1 MPAGLR
7 KGERFRVRHEIAL
20 EVGIGEYTFE
30 VGMAMMNRAIYEQR
44 RQLSHAEIS
53 AAVVWLCAVPAAG
66 QFAVVF
72 RRPAGEVQLLHH
84 GAANLPGDIQ
94 VSTVAIVPEEMTR

>member
-1 MPAGLR
+1 M
-7 KGERFRVRHEIAL
+7 RHEIAL

-30 VGMAMMNRAIYEQR
+30 VGLAMMNRAVYEQR
-44 RQLSHAEIS
+44 RQLSHTDMSS
-53 AAVVWLCAVPAAG
+53 ALVWLCAVPAAG
-66 QFAVVF
+66 QFAVIL

-94 VSTVAIVPEEMTR
+94 VSAVAIVPEEMTR